1 MFHLWAL
8 CSEGEMVQKRT
19 QDGGDDYDDDDDDND
34 GGGGCGGLST
44 TVSRSYDHTYMVDYN
59 ACL

>member
-1 MFHLWAL
+1 
-8 CSEGEMVQKRT
+8 MVQKRT